1 MSHRETISTG
11 QMSHRETNS
20 IGHKGKRR
28 EVEVVDER
36 EERKKK

>member
-28 EVEVVDER
+28 EVVDER